1 MEHKGYHVSGDSL
14 WETEKVKHL
23 LHRRPKRDK
32 EEKRRL
38 RKASEQEHYKKAK
51 AEMVQLKERSA
62 SGEITQEEYD
72 AGMSKYSVGWYK
84 TMHETQEIV

>member
-1 MEHKGYHVSGDSL
+1 
-14 WETEKVKHL
+14 
-23 LHRRPKRDK
+23 
-32 EEKRRL
+32 
-38 RKASEQEHYKKAK
+38 
-51 AEMVQLKERSA
+51 MVRLKEGLA